1 MATSFRQPK
10 SLQEQLQKVTDR
22 WSDEVERVGKH
33 KEQEI
38 LEVG

>member
-1 MATSFRQPK
+1 MEA
-10 SLQEQLQKVTDR
+10 LQKVTDR
-22 WSDEVERVGKH
+22 WIGEVDRVGKH